1 MTAFQ
6 LLGLIPLSF
15 LVQVIFVIG
24 GTVRAQGIF
33 ESMARIAPF

>member
-15 LVQVIFVIG
+15 LVQVIFVIAC
-24 GTVRAQGIF
+24 TVRAQGIF
-33 ESMARIAPF
+33 GSMARIAPF